1 MADNSTRTSTGP
13 AARTPGEMVLGL
25 LKRFWL
31 PLILVIVAIIFIAQN
46 TQHVQVRFLMFS
58 ISSWQWLILT
68 IVAVAG
74 VVAGWFIGRNRL
86 KRK

>member
-1 MADNSTRTSTGP
+1 MSAGTSSTTGNSTPSTGQKALAL
-13 AARTPGEMVLGL
+13 AARNWVPIVL
-25 LKRFWL
+25 
-31 PLILVIVAIIFIAQN
+31 IVVGIIFIAQN
-46 TQHVQVRFLMFS
+46 TQHVRINFLAFHVGAS
-58 ISSWQWLILT
+58 LWLILT

>member
-1 MADNSTRTSTGP
+1 M
-13 AARTPGEMVLGL
+13 
-25 LKRFWL
+25 
-31 PLILVIVAIIFIAQN
+31 IVVGIIFIAQN
-46 TQHVQVRFLMFS
+46 TQHVRINFLAFHVGAS
-58 ISSWQWLILT
+58 LWLILT